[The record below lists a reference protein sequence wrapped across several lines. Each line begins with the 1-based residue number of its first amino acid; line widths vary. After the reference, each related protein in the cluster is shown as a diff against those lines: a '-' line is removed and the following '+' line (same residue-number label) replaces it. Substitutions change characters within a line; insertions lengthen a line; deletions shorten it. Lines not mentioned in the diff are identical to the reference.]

1 MPLYVSPKVSTL
13 FLPII
18 LPNKIPAI
26 NRAAST
32 TANTIGD
39 LSFIGIHMINIFIY
53 IDMLADVLQRTPGLF
68 FTVLLVVFT
77 LGSMMT
83 SVMSAGKANQAS

>member
-1 MPLYVSPKVSTL
+1 
-13 FLPII
+13 
-18 LPNKIPAI
+18 
-26 NRAAST
+26 
-32 TANTIGD
+32 
-39 LSFIGIHMINIFIY
+39 
-53 IDMLADVLQRTPGLF
+53 MLADVLQRTPGLF